1 MSKTSLLAFSRRIFS
16 ASSTRCWL
24 HQFVLQM
31 VIAGN
36 EMCAT
41 EYVVDS
47 TTVDNG
53 LSKNVP

>member
-1 MSKTSLLAFSRRIFS
+1 
-16 ASSTRCWL
+16 
-24 HQFVLQM
+24 M

-36 EMCAT
+36 EMSAT

-53 LSKNVP
+53 LSETISLTVAKRQKQFQKLYIPTSEAK